1 MEAVDTFIKYA
12 TVGRKFSYLDGINN
26 SHEYHITNRRLLH
39 IENGYSIS
47 TPRKKRIIK
56 DYLKER
62 SDLRKSIKEN
72 ERYIIQD
79 VESKNKP
86 IWTPQEQS
94 PYQGKKIFTR
104 LATRSAAEIYQDQV
118 ELNRKKGEET
128 IHRYYL
134 IDQVMLGI
142 FDWQQRLK
150 EKSK

>member
-12 TVGRKFSYLDGINN
+12 TVGRKFSYLDGIND

-62 SDLRKSIKEN
+62 SDLRKAIKEN

-86 IWTPQEQS
+86 IWTP
-94 PYQGKKIFTR
+94 P
-104 LATRSAAEIYQDQV
+104 TRSAAEIYQDQV